1 MRILAPA
8 IALLLYIA
16 ARYIKN
22 FLGHGTRDADV
33 LSGANGGNASCPA
46 FADARDADDAVRDLD
61 GSLIGGR
68 TVSVING
75 QPK

>member
-1 MRILAPA
+1 M
-8 IALLLYIA
+8 
-16 ARYIKN
+16 
-22 FLGHGTRDADV
+22 GHGVRDANA
-33 LSGANGGNASCPA
+33 LSGANGGNGSCHA

-75 QPK
+75 SPN